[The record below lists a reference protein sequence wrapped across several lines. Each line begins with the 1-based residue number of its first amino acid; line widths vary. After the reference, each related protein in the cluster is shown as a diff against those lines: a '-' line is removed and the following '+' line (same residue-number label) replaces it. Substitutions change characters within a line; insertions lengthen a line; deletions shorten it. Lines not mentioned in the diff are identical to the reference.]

1 MFKMRFFNLDSS
13 GRRQLR
19 DPTLRYPLST
29 TKPALSSAPAPSIPL
44 VRAPPPADL
53 PLGTSIP
60 PHEPH
65 AVSVSLPEWRDVIGY
80 EENTARV
87 HDSLQAGYPRFV
99 YASAVQD
106 LFIACR
112 TRFAHPGEDVLVL
125 PTRAD
130 ADACRAFLVAQHPGT
145 RVRVIEYALSRVLGA
160 RGVRLEVVAF
170 PADLAKTAKAFWQHS
185 GAIVSSRMA
194 EHAMRLIGDA
204 ERHPQTVD
212 PHCVATRRCPDPLQ
226 SLPAEFKALTSAA
239 DAKCVVKRRIASYF
253 DAAADDVFLFSCGMN
268 AIWHAH
274 RAVTRL
280 RPGKTVQFGFPY
292 LDTLKIQEKF
302 NAHGVVFLGHGD
314 ENDLQ
319 TLSTLARDANPPIS
333 AVFCEFPSN
342 PLLKVPPLHA
352 IRALA
357 DKHGFMIVVDDTIA
371 SFANVNVLPVADVV
385 VSSLTKVFSGDSNVM
400 GGSMVLNPSSRFYNQ
415 LKQHMQM
422 QYEDGLWDDDAI
434 FLEYNSRPFAERVRV
449 INRNTEVV
457 VDYLAKSPLVNQVF
471 YPTLTDRAAY
481 DAFRVASSDSGYG
494 ALLSV
499 QFPTEVQAATF
510 YDALHVAKGP
520 SLGTTFTLAC
530 PYTIMAHYTELAWAA
545 EFGVCRWLVR
555 ISVGTE
561 DVGVLLDIL
570 RRALATV
577 EALAPAGTGKD
588 KVEKAVV
595 PVKGVLGQE
604 VDACDMLERPRHGG
618 HGMPIRCFAP
628 VASWL

>member
-1 MFKMRFFNLDSS
+1 MLKMRFFDLDPSAK
-13 GRRQLR
+13 RQLHE
-19 DPTLRYPLST
+19 PTLRSPPPT
-29 TKPALSSAPAPSIPL
+29 AKPALAPAPAPALATPAPL

-80 EENTARV
+80 EEGTKCV

-106 LFIACR
+106 LFAACR
-112 TRFAHPGEDVLVL
+112 MRFSQPGEDVLVL

-130 ADACRAFLVAQHPGT
+130 ADACRAFLVAQHPGR
-145 RVRVIEYALSRVLGA
+145 RVRVVEYALPRSRDA
-160 RGVRLEVVAF
+160 RGVLLEMVAF

-204 ERHPQTVD
+204 ERHPRTVE
-212 PHCVATRRCPDPLQ
+212 PPVVAARRCPDPLP
-226 SLPAEFKALTSAA
+226 LAA
-239 DAKCVVKRRIASYF
+239 DAKRVVKRRIASYF
-253 DAAADDVFLFSCGMN
+253 DAAADDVYLFSCGMN

-280 RPGKTVQFGFPY
+280 RPGQTVQFGFPY

-302 NAHGVVFLGHGD
+302 NAHGAIFLGHGD
-314 ENDLQ
+314 KNDLH
-319 TLSTLARDANPPIS
+319 TLSILARDANPPLS

-342 PLLKVPPLHA
+342 PLLKVPPLNA
-352 IRALA
+352 LRALA
-357 DKHGFMIVVDDTIA
+357 DKHGFMVVVDDTVA

-400 GGSMVLNPSSRFYNQ
+400 GGSMVLNRSSRYYDQ
-415 LKQHMQM
+415 LKSHMQT
-422 QYEDGLWDDDAI
+422 QYEDGLWDGDAV
-434 FLEYNSRPFAERVRV
+434 FLEHNSRPFAERVRV
-449 INRNTEVV
+449 INSNTEVV
-457 VDYLAKSPLVNQVF
+457 VDYLAKNPLVDRVY

-499 QFPTEVQAATF
+499 QFPTELQAATF

-561 DVGVLLDIL
+561 DVGVLLEIL
-570 RRALATV
+570 RRALAAV
-577 EALAPAGTGKD
+577 EALPPAETGRG
-588 KVEKAVV
+588 KVATVV
-595 PVKGVLGQE
+595 VKSVHGME
-604 VDACDMLERPRHGG
+604 VGERDVIERPRHASG

>member
-13 GRRQLR
+13 ARRQVH
-19 DPTLRYPLST
+19 DPTLRFPPST
-29 TKPALSSAPAPSIPL
+29 TKPALPPAPSPPTPL

-80 EENTARV
+80 EEGTKRV

-106 LFIACR
+106 LFSACR

-145 RVRVIEYALSRVLGA
+145 RVRVIEYAVPRVRDA

-204 ERHPQTVD
+204 ERYPRTVE
-212 PHCVATRRCPDPLQ
+212 PHGVAARRCPDPRQ
-226 SLPAEFKALTSAA
+226 SLPGALKSAV
-239 DAKCVVKRRIASYF
+239 DAKRVVKHRIAPYF
-253 DAAADDVFLFSCGMN
+253 GAAADDVYLFSCGMN

-302 NAHGVVFLGHGD
+302 NQQGVIFLGHGD

-319 TLSTLARDANPPIS
+319 TLSTLARDANPPLS

-342 PLLKVPPLHA
+342 PLLKVPPLHE
-352 IRALA
+352 IRDLA
-357 DKHGFMIVVDDTIA
+357 DKHGFMIVVDDTVA

-400 GGSMVLNPSSRFYNQ
+400 GGSMVLNPSSRYYDQ
-415 LKQHMQM
+415 LKQQMQT

-434 FLEYNSRPFAERVRV
+434 FLEHNSRPFAERVRV

-457 VDYLAKSPLVNQVF
+457 VDFLAKSPLVDRVF

-481 DAFRVASSDSGYG
+481 DAFRVATSDSGYG

-561 DVGVLLDIL
+561 DVGVLLGIL
-570 RRALATV
+570 RRALTTV
-577 EALAPAGTGKD
+577 EALPPAVTEQGKVGPVAPPT
-588 KVEKAVV
+588 KAVY
-595 PVKGVLGQE
+595 GTE
-604 VDACDMLERPRHGG
+604 VDAHDVLERPHHGR
-618 HGMPIRCFAP
+618 HGMPIRCFPP